1 MPYTNE
7 MVSFINDDNALAVLV
22 RLINP
27 DGSNGKSLKI
37 FDRDRF
43 HEKQFHIKLEYE
55 FIDFATLHCVA
66 AKLLSG
72 RDSDLTEEERE
83 KFNGFRV
90 VIRRPGFAKEYEV
103 RTNSEVIKLQ

>member
-7 MVSFINDDNALAVLV
+7 MVSFINDDDALAVSV

-27 DGSNGKSLKI
+27 DGSDGKELEI

-43 HEKQFHIKLEYE
+43 HEKQFHVELEYE
-55 FIDFATLHCVA
+55 FIDFVTLHCVA

-72 RDSDLTEEERE
+72 RDNGLTEEERE

-90 VIRRPGFAKEYEV
+90 VIHRPGFAKKYEV
-103 RTNSEVIKLQ
+103 RPNSEVIRLQ